1 MSRRRSTEKDLV
13 NDRSE
18 WMSQRKTRICV
29 HVALAG
35 CALALPC
42 VAGETTAPAREVMV
56 IFDLPAEA
64 REPEVLG
71 QAAASLT
78 ATLPTGSRLGA
89 VAAVGQ
95 NAMLMSAL
103 ADPQEAEAA
112 IATAARETMTAAD
125 KDPAAAL
132 ERALY
137 ELRIE
142 GRADA
147 LPAVVMV
154 SDGKTQIAGDTAAE
168 RRAWMLGPLTEE
180 ARRNRAP
187 VYVIAVSTAADMA
200 VLQPLARV
208 TGGDYFRAESAT
220 QIPAMMAQA
229 GAALASAG
237 ALAPVTAETA
247 RPEPAPA
254 LEAAAPPAV
263 PAALPPAVA
272 EVAAVHPAPA
282 ADALAGQV
290 LAGVVGAGVALA
302 AVAAAAMARRRR
314 KVPASSAPQ
323 AAHVAVSEE
332 ARAVQAVA
340 PAAYLNDLR
349 GTTQFSRYALGTR
362 PVVIGRSPGRDTRN
376 FDYITVT
383 LNTVSRR
390 HAVIE
395 YRDGAYWIV
404 DQGSVNGTRIN
415 GQRIQGARRLCHGDR
430 IALHRCELQFELAE
444 AGRETATT
452 VAADAHASKQTVT
465 GDAHAPKQTVTGQP
479 GRRAAVLSEPVI
491 VPAAG
496 APGQSTSKAVGSIP
510 GAARGS
516 GDVRSV
522 AAVVGAGTLPKA
534 ASGAAA
540 APAAAA
546 DPLDTFIST
555 TLLRAGTDEHSPPPE
570 PPAKPTEPVHL
581 FAALDTGSREMSIE
595 DFLGSDIVVE
605 EPAKAPPPASLATRP
620 LSDHPPQTTANGGRS
635 GDTIKLAVEETLQPD
650 ATTTSLEE
658 LLRAFELQKGSE
670 DSAPPGTPAAGKSGG
685 SGRES

>member
-1 MSRRRSTEKDLV
+1 
-13 NDRSE
+13 
-18 WMSQRKTRICV
+18 MSQRKTRVCFHAALVGCV
-29 HVALAG
+29 
-35 CALALPC
+35 LALPC
-42 VAGETTAPAREVMV
+42 AAGDTTAPAREVMV

-71 QAAASLT
+71 KAAASLT
-78 ATLPTGSRLGA
+78 AALPPGSRLGA

-95 NAMLMSAL
+95 NARLISAL

-112 IATAARETMTAAD
+112 IAAAARETMTGAD

-142 GRADA
+142 GRAEA
-147 LPAVVMV
+147 SPAVVMV
-154 SDGKTQIAGDTAAE
+154 SDGKTLLAGDAAAE
-168 RRAWMLGPLTEE
+168 RRAWMLGALTEE
-180 ARRNRAP
+180 ALRNHAP
-187 VYVIAVSTAADMA
+187 VYVVAVSTAADMA
-200 VLQPLARV
+200 VLQPLARAS
-208 TGGDYFRAESAT
+208 GGSYFRAESAA
-220 QIPAMMAQA
+220 QIPAMVAQA
-229 GAALASAG
+229 GAALAAAG
-237 ALAPVTAETA
+237 APPSVTAEKA
-247 RPEPAPA
+247 QPEPAPA
-254 LEAAAPPAV
+254 EEAEGAPAV
-263 PAALPPAVA
+263 PATLLPPVA
-272 EVAAVHPAPA
+272 EVAAVHPAPT

-302 AVAAAAMARRRR
+302 AVAATTMARRRR
-314 KVPASSAPQ
+314 TAPPSSEPQ
-323 AAHVAVSEE
+323 PHGPLAEA
-332 ARAVQAVA
+332 ARAAPAVA

-444 AGRETATT
+444 ASRESATT
-452 VAADAHASKQTVT
+452 VV
-465 GDAHAPKQTVTGQP
+465 GDAPAPVQTVTGQP
-479 GRRAAVLSEPVI
+479 GRRAAVLSDAVA

-496 APGQSTSKAVGSIP
+496 ALSQSASTLARNAP

-516 GDVRSV
+516 GDVRTV
-522 AAVVGAGTLPKA
+522 AAAAEVGAGTSSPRS

-540 APAAAA
+540 APAVDAGA
-546 DPLDTFIST
+546 LDSFIST
-555 TLLRAGTDEHSPPPE
+555 TLLRAATDEHSPPPPA

-595 DFLGSDIVVE
+595 DFLGSDIVAE
-605 EPAKAPPPASLATRP
+605 DSAKAPPAPLLATQPLTDNRP
-620 LSDHPPQTTANGGRS
+620 QDPGHGGRS
-635 GDTIKLAVEETLQPD
+635 GDTIKLTVGEAMQPD

-670 DSAPPGTPAAGKSGG
+670 DPAPPGLPAAGTIGG
-685 SGRES
+685 PGRES